1 MNQFIKLHTAARREE
16 AGCGH
21 SSGAREHAGQHAGG
35 HSSGVREHA
44 GPASAHASPQA
55 SHTPDPK
62 HAAAERQSGLDA
74 RHIWMPGV

>member
-16 AGCGH
+16 AGC
-21 SSGAREHAGQHAGG
+21 G

-62 HAAAERQSGLDA
+62 HAAAERQSGLDKSA
-74 RHIWMPGV
+74 HIWMPGV